1 MKVISKN
8 VEKLQSDLRWSLRE
22 LKKPLKNPFRK
33 RANTS

>member
-22 LKKPLKNPFRK
+22 LKKPLKK
-33 RANTS
+33 SL